1 MDEKRIRY
9 ISILSKFVN
18 KIKSENY
25 LHICKGAWTA
35 DMFSTVVVSSSLF
48 VFYMIV
54 FGLTIQKC
62 VCLCVTLFTYSLLDM
77 RKIVN
82 EVVEFSS
89 FHLSR
94 YLFNCW
100 NILQNILCKVESP
113 IMMQHFSKNKIL
125 KNPWPR
131 LILQNKS
138 NIIQM

>member
-1 MDEKRIRY
+1 MDEKRIWY

-62 VCLCVTLFTYSLLDM
+62 VCLCVTLVTYSLLDM

-89 FHLSR
+89 FSSFHLSR
-94 YLFNCW
+94 YIFYCRNYLK
-100 NILQNILCKVESP
+100 NILCKVKSP
-113 IMMQHFSKNKIL
+113 LMLQHFSTKI
-125 KNPWPR
+125 W
-131 LILQNKS
+131 S
-138 NIIQM
+138 D